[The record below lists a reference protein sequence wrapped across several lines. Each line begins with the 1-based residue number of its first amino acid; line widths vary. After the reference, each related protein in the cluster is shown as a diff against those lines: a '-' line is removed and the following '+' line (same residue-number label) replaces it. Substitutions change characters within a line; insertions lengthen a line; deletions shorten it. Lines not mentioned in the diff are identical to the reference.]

1 MIPLEGAEILGFL
14 HFVSTRRPRLTC
26 LVDLSV
32 AERHAL
38 AHQFSELTFKLPD
51 NRRRWSELFKPFLQT
66 CRQSFTT
73 AFDGRSI
80 NRVETVRDA
89 LARFKSIQCHGLL
102 FYRSD
107 HTVLQ
112 GFLRSHWHSLNQ
124 SLGDR
129 MDLYDFLIH
138 QDIDVGSFDSIV
150 LERLR
155 GIPGL
160 SEDEIHRHGLPCLF
174 LWSQDTCIYIGLAAH
189 AYSEERL
196 SRFFDSLVMNIPTG
210 EGLLEFAADQLE
222 ELSTAD
228 LLHTNED
235 AGQIEP
241 IGRDVFISY
250 RRRDLPIA
258 EVFRTKL
265 QAMGVST
272 YIDLMIPTGER
283 FRSRIAAEI
292 RAAKAVVFL
301 WTPDANKHP
310 WVLREGMLARDSG
323 NLFPIMI
330 SGAQPS
336 KQLAGINFAS
346 IDSMTVSPRNIQFV
360 SALDAVWKICGQPRV
375 TGKPFSAED
384 VAADF
389 KVSMASTKEPDQ
401 FARELHP
408 EVLPMYVKLDQKMNK
423 GMIESGLR
431 RVRRSIVRHPN
442 DQTIRKVERLYIER
456 LAGHPRRI
464 SINYDAYK
472 MRITE
477 DYGGC
482 VPEWL
487 KLCLERYEP

>member
-14 HFVSTRRPRLTC
+14 HFVSTHRPGLTC
-26 LVDLSV
+26 LRDLSV
-32 AERHAL
+32 DERHAL
-38 AHQFSELTFKLPD
+38 AHQFSESTFKIRD
-51 NRRRWSELFKPFLQT
+51 NRRRWNELFTPFLQT
-66 CRQSFTT
+66 CTQSFTT
-73 AFDGRSI
+73 DFDGRSI

-107 HTVLQ
+107 HAILQ
-112 GFLRSHWHSLNQ
+112 RFVRSHWHSVSQ

-138 QDIDVGSFDSIV
+138 QDLDAGSFDGTV

-160 SEDEIHRHGLPCLF
+160 SADEIHRHGLPCLF
-174 LWSQDTCIYIGLAAH
+174 LWSQDTCIYVGLAAH
-189 AYSEERL
+189 AYCEERL
-196 SRFFDSLVMNIPTG
+196 SRFFDSLVLNIPTG

-235 AGQIEP
+235 TGLIEP

-258 EVFRTKL
+258 ELFVKKL
-265 QAMGVST
+265 QALGVST
-272 YIDLMIPTGER
+272 YIDLLIPTGER

-301 WTPDANKHP
+301 WTLDANKHP

-323 NLFPIMI
+323 NLFPIRI
-330 SGAQPS
+330 AGAQPS

-346 IDSMTVSPRNIQFV
+346 IESMTASPRNIQFV

-375 TGKPFSAED
+375 TGQPFSAED
-384 VAADF
+384 VADDF
-389 KVSMASTKEPDQ
+389 KVFLASTTEPDQ

-408 EVLPMYVKLDQKMNK
+408 EVLPMYLKLNQKMAR

-431 RVRRSIVRHPN
+431 RVRRMIVRHPE
-442 DQTIRKVERLYIER
+442 DQTIMKVERLYIER

-464 SINYDAYK
+464 SLHYDAYK
-472 MRITE
+472 KRITE
-477 DYGGC
+477 DYGGR

-487 KLCLERYEP
+487 KLCLEAYEP